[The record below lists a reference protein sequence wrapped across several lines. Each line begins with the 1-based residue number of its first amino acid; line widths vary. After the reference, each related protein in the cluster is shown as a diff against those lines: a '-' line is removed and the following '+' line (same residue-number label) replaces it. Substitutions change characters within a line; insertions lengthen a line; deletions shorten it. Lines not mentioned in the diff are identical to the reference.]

1 MITVYSGV
9 KMWLQIEEK
18 IYFKKKTP
26 AQIIIVWR
34 PYLFESEF
42 TDRYRAPTRAGD
54 ERENS
59 NKFKSYQS
67 DKLSSGTQMQ
77 LWKETFDVVFKLWT
91 VV

>member
-9 KMWLQIEEK
+9 KMWLKIEEK
-18 IYFKKKTP
+18 IYLKKKTP
-26 AQIIIVWR
+26 IIIVWR
-34 PYLFESEF
+34 LYLFESEF
-42 TDRYRAPTRAGD
+42 T
-54 ERENS
+54 NS

-67 DKLSSGTQMQ
+67 DELSSGTRMQ